1 MMAIIAA
8 QKSNL
13 SLNKIL
19 GVIPKIRSVEGRLE
33 KIGNIKNKSK
43 VILDYA
49 HTPDALKISLLSLR
63 EQFPNKKIVVL
74 FGCGGN
80 RDQNKRS
87 KMGKIASLY
96 ADQIYLTDDNPRL
109 ENPNKISAK
118 ERVKSFDEIYAKYA
132 SQKAEEQ
139 ASRCSQCGV
148 PFCQVHCPLHNNIP
162 DWLKLTAE
170 DRMQEAFEI
179 SSSTNNMPE
188 ICGRI
193 CPQDRL
199 CEGNC
204 VIEQS
209 GHGTVT
215 IGSIEKYI
223 TDKAWEEGW
232 VKNIEPVEERNQSVG
247 IIGSGPAG
255 LAAAEELR
263 KKGFQVTIY
272 DRYDRPGGLLIYG
285 IPNFKLEK
293 DIVIRRT
300 NRLKESGIK
309 FELNCDIGKDITFE
323 DIKIKHD
330 AVLIATGVYKFREI
344 NLNTSNFNNVVPA
357 LDFLIA
363 SNKTGLKDKVE
374 DFTNGRLNANGKNVV
389 VIGGGDTAMDCVRT
403 AVRQGAKSVKCLYRR
418 DKTNMPGSQRE
429 VQNAIE
435 EGVDFQWLT
444 LPTEY
449 SGNGSLKNVRT
460 VLMQLGEPDESGRR
474 KPEPKEGTEKDLD
487 VDLAIEALGFEPEN
501 LPKLFDN
508 NDLTVTRWGTLKINY
523 KNMMTS
529 IDGVFAAGDIVRG
542 ASLVVWGIK
551 DGRDAAKNINEY
563 LENNFSDQNNFNKK
577 AVNA

>member
-1 MMAIIAA
+1 ML
-8 QKSNL
+8 KFV
-13 SLNKIL
+13 KI
-19 GVIPKIRSVEGRLE
+19 
-33 KIGNIKNKSK
+33 N
-43 VILDYA
+43 
-49 HTPDALKISLLSLR
+49 
-63 EQFPNKKIVVL
+63 Q
-74 FGCGGN
+74 
-80 RDQNKRS
+80 
-87 KMGKIASLY
+87 
-96 ADQIYLTDDNPRL
+96 
-109 ENPNKISAK
+109 ENPSKISAK
-118 ERVKSFDEIYAKYA
+118 KRVKSFDEIYARYA
-132 SQKAEEQ
+132 AQKAEEQ

-170 DRMQEAFEI
+170 DRMHEAFEI

-223 TDKAWEEGW
+223 TDKAWDEGW
-232 VKNIEPVEERNQSVG
+232 VKKIIPLKEKKESIGV
-247 IIGSGPAG
+247 IGSGPAG

-263 KKGFQVTIY
+263 KKGFQITIY

-293 DIVIRRT
+293 EIVLRRT
-300 NRLKESGIK
+300 DRLKESGIK
-309 FELNCDIGKDITFE
+309 FELNCNIGKDITFDE
-323 DIKIKHD
+323 IKNKHD
-330 AVLIATGVYKFREI
+330 AILIATGVYKSRDI
-344 NLNTSNFNNVVPA
+344 NLNTSNFKNVVPA

-374 DFTNGRLNANGKNVV
+374 DFTNGRLNANGKNVI

-403 AVRQGAKSVKCLYRR
+403 AVRQGAKLIKCLYRR
-418 DKTNMPGSQRE
+418 DKNNMPGSQRE

-444 LPTEY
+444 LPIQY
-449 SGNGSLKNVRT
+449 VGNGFLKKVRT
-460 VLMQLGEPDESGRR
+460 VQMQLGEPDESGRR
-474 KPEPKEGTEKDLD
+474 RPEPKEGTEKDLD
-487 VDLAIEALGFEPEN
+487 ADLVIEALGFEPEN
-501 LPKLFDN
+501 LPKLFN
-508 NDLTVTRWGTLKINY
+508 NEELTVTRWGTLRINY
-523 KNMMTS
+523 QNMMTS

-551 DGRDAAKNINEY
+551 DGRDAAKNIEEY
-563 LENNFSDQNNFNKK
+563 IEFKQLLANRDNKK
-577 AVNA
+577 VANA